1 MSRTYNKEDR
11 GRRAGLNLPYGMK
24 AAKAETTKKGLTLIE
39 LLISVML
46 ISAMLG
52 AVWAIYSTGSKVFYG
67 QLSRYD
73 IKDETSLAF
82 VTMTKELHQASS
94 VTAATATSVTFTADI
109 DSDGANETIQYTW
122 SNVVG
127 APLNRVADDSVTR
140 ILIRSVQS
148 IAFTYYN
155 TNNVLLSVPVTLANV
170 HLAAIDAIAVK
181 GDETFHLRTKI
192 FLQTI

>member
-1 MSRTYNKEDR
+1 MTEVDGTVRSTD
-11 GRRAGLNLPYGMK
+11 
-24 AAKAETTKKGLTLIE
+24 KGLTLIE

-52 AVWAIYSTGSKVFYG
+52 AVWVIYSTGFDVFYG

-82 VTMTKELHQASS
+82 ITMTKELHQASS
-94 VTAATATSVTFTADI
+94 VTAATATSVTFTADL
-109 DSDGANETIQYTW
+109 DSDGVDETIQYTW
-122 SNVVG
+122 SGVVG
-127 APLNRVADDSVTR
+127 APLNRVVGAETKT
-140 ILIRSVQS
+140 LIRSIQS

-155 TNNVLLSVPVTLANV
+155 TNNVLLSVPITLANV
-170 HLAAIDAIAVK
+170 HLVAVDATSIK